1 MRHWRSLSRI
11 GSALSVADPGDKLI
25 AVIEG
30 EGEEARVMGI
40 DRLDW
45 KEVATFAGRPAVYRR
60 YPMSDHLLL
69 PHGEDLRRA
78 VLWLSEHH
86 QHDIAAIEE
95 ASLRFDLSPLDEEF
109 LIRHWLDSQRQS

>member
-1 MRHWRSLSRI
+1 
-11 GSALSVADPGDKLI
+11 
-25 AVIEG
+25 
-30 EGEEARVMGI
+30 
-40 DRLDW
+40 
-45 KEVATFAGRPAVYRR
+45 
-60 YPMSDHLLL
+60 MSDHLLL

-109 LIRHWLDSQRQS
+109 LLQHCREQNARLPSSAAEK